1 MAQGQSQ
8 TRVLSIGES
17 RALSP
22 LPHRSRDK
30 LKKRE
35 TNQKCNLLTHNSC
48 SLFVDQSM
56 AQTKLNPFNQSC
68 WNCSTSIP
76 QGTNV
81 YQSQTGVL
89 LTQNEAIIL
98 SVVCAVVSAI
108 GTLGNSLVFLAVY
121 NLKNHHKIPDLF
133 IASLASSDISV
144 CALYLP
150 MMIFS
155 LNHGART
162 DHYVI
167 FYAAKRFLGHASMV
181 ASATNMF
188 AVTVD
193 RVIAIRFPF
202 KYVNVMTTRNT
213 LAGIVVIWLV
223 ALTYGALYARDFI
236 STIYVSTHNLLML
249 FTTLIMYIYI
259 FFAAKRQENI
269 VQNMPVGP
277 DAVAVEK
284 KSSQNHFYC
293 RGNLHLV
300 LGTPISISSHCPS
313 IEKPT
318 FIKKR
323 FSLD

>member
-1 MAQGQSQ
+1 MAQN
-8 TRVLSIGES
+8 
-17 RALSP
+17 A
-22 LPHRSRDK
+22 
-30 LKKRE
+30 
-35 TNQKCNLLTHNSC
+35 
-48 SLFVDQSM
+48 
-56 AQTKLNPFNQSC
+56 LNPFNQSC

-121 NLKNHHKIPDLF
+121 NLKNHRKMPDLF
-133 IASLASSDISV
+133 ITSLASSDISV
-144 CALYLP
+144 CALFLP
-150 MMIFS
+150 MMIFG
-155 LNHGART
+155 LHHGAGT

-167 FYAAKRFLGHASMV
+167 FNSVKLFLGHASMV

-213 LAGIVVIWLV
+213 LAGIVVVWLV

-277 DAVAVEK
+277 DVVAAEK
-284 KSSQNHFYC
+284 KVAKTIFTVVGTYTLCWAPLFLFPAFVHPLRNPLLFRKGFLWIQIFLSTNSAVNPYIYC
-293 RGNLHLV
+293 IR
-300 LGTPISISSHCPS
+300 S
-313 IEKPT
+313 EKYRT
-318 FIKKR
+318 AFCKILRIKR
-323 FSLD
+323 NDGRQ